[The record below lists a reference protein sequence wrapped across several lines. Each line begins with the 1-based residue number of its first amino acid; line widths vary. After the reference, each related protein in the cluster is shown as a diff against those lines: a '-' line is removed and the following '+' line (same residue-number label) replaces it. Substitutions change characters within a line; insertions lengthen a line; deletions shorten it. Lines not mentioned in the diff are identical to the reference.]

1 MPAPVPIRCWI
12 SKQAQNI
19 LGLIEL
25 IINSRDIDYHYRARR
40 VISMGRVRADYLG
53 PGAADTFDDKMIAS

>member
-1 MPAPVPIRCWI
+1 MDKNIESLIWADSIRYQVEIVVNKMPAPVLIWCRI

-25 IINSRDIDYHYRARR
+25 IINSCDIDYLYRGPR
-40 VISMGRVRADYLG
+40 V
-53 PGAADTFDDKMIAS
+53 

>member
-1 MPAPVPIRCWI
+1 MPAPVLIWGRI

-25 IINSRDIDYHYRARR
+25 IINSRDIDYLYRGPR
-40 VISMGRVRADYLG
+40 V
-53 PGAADTFDDKMIAS
+53 